1 MKDKIE
7 MIIIGKFKKNSN
19 GGVSLNLTKDASKL
33 IDLNN
38 DYKIVVEGPFY
49 RTKKVINKNNGMS
62 ITSLSN
68 SKIITE

>member
-7 MIIIGKFKKNSN
+7 MIIVGKFKKNSN
-19 GGVSLNLTKDASKL
+19 GGVSLNLTKEASKL

-38 DYKIVVEGPFY
+38 DYKIVVEGPFC

-62 ITSLSN
+62 VMSFSN
-68 SKIITE
+68 SKIVTE

>member
-7 MIIIGKFKKNSN
+7 MIIVGKFKKNTN
-19 GGVSLNLTKDASKL
+19 GGVSLSLPKEVSKL

-38 DYKIVVEGPFY
+38 DYKIVLEGPFY
-49 RTKKVINKNNGMS
+49 RTKKVINRNNGMS
-62 ITSLSN
+62 VTSFSN